1 MTGFRNAMM
10 GAAGAAG
17 GGFSVDN
24 SAVFNIAD
32 TEYLVF
38 SNGGTPSNTDIGT
51 ISFWFKRG
59 LLGASRSNDQCV
71 FGHGTGGSVKLQMN
85 LGGGTGTN
93 GDTIIVGNGHATR
106 TSAKFRDPHAWYHI
120 VIRVD
125 TSQSTSSDRQ
135 RIYINGEVASLGSA
149 SYPSQNDDIFGTDPW
164 EIAKYTGNTVNGYD
178 GYIAEF
184 CYCDG
189 QSLAPTAFGETDDNG
204 VWRPKDPSSNTFG
217 NNGFYLPF
225 NAGTGASLGSNS
237 APSRTFTPAAA
248 NYEYNST
255 YTTIGSGT
263 IDNNGSPGVSGR
275 LKNPFNGDFTFSFTA
290 TAIAGSIFGC
300 FDADEL
306 GTFATGT
313 DDGALDGMTKSWWY
327 DDGGNGSGGGGSVG
341 AGKVMYGNATQAS
354 SAIAAGSVVT
364 ITRTGST
371 IKITD
376 DGSDLH
382 SFSQTHAGPV
392 YIMIGHRN
400 ITSKSLNFD
409 SVSMT
414 GSEAF
419 AVVNSPTQ
427 TTDSPTSNFCTF
439 TPLYSQSGTLSEGNR
454 EVVAANSTGSSVGL
468 GSMAT
473 GTSGKYY
480 VEFTFDNDNG
490 FLKAGFLSA
499 SNTDREWPGGS
510 PSNASYD
517 LGGIDWQDSSGK
529 FVRNGVDLYS
539 GSTYTTGDVIGFY
552 LDFDND
558 AIWASKNGTLENGA
572 SQAEVVA
579 GTTTNAIATG
589 TLATDGALVPHATC
603 NGGTNVTVTIN
614 TGQSAF
620 NTALYTGYTGLSAKN
635 IAASNAPAIEDGSAY
650 FQTTL
655 YTGNG
660 ASSHEINQSGENS
673 TFAPDLVWTKG
684 LTVTE
689 HRISDVIRGATKVF
703 FTDTSL
709 GNSVSTTETSSV
721 LSFDSDGFTVGSGG
735 GINGSGQAK
744 LAWQW
749 KAGDSNTSVSA
760 SGSGDDAICAC
771 THRANQ
777 TAGFSLVKYT
787 GRNSDISNGQ
797 HSLVTHGLGAK
808 PDAVWIKSIDDTQN
822 WVIMLADSNFGNDA
836 FVSFNSTDDLNGSD
850 FVGYFGGDSTSTHF
864 VVGNDNKVN
873 KNGDEYMAYVF
884 KTIPG
889 FSKFGLFEGNGN
901 ANGPFIELGF
911 KPSWIL
917 VKSIDANSRPW
928 VIHDSARNPF
938 NVTDLNLIV
947 NDTSASTSSNLWDFL
962 SNGFKIRDSLAGDN
976 ENNKTHLY
984 MAFAENP
991 FAGTTPVT
999 AR

>member
-1 MTGFRNAMM
+1 MTMFSSFWMAN
-10 GAAGAAG
+10 AGAAA
-17 GGFSVDN
+17 FSVDN
-24 SAVFNIAD
+24 SAVFND
-32 TEYLVF
+32 DDSQYLNRTFGSDGNRKTMTF
-38 SNGGTPSNTDIGT
+38 S
-51 ISFWFKRG
+51 WWMKRG
-59 LLGASRSNDQCV
+59 NLGISDCRIFTARDSNDDQINFADSSSHDRLDV
-71 FGHGTGGSVKLQMN
+71 FFDGTSSGRLTTTQV
-85 LGGGTGTN
+85 
-93 GDTIIVGNGHATR
+93 
-106 TSAKFRDPHAWYHI
+106 FRDPHAWYHCVVAI
-120 VIRVD
+120 D
-125 TSQSTSSDRQ
+125 TTQSTAGDRVQ
-135 RIYINGEVASLGSA
+135 IYVNGDRVTSFDTETQ
-149 SYPSQNDDIFGTDPW
+149 PSQNQQL
-164 EIAKYTGNTVNGYD
+164 NGFNNNNVHAIGSRAWSSPGGFYD
-178 GYIAEF
+178 GYLSEF
-184 CYCDG
+184 VFVDG
-189 QSLAPTAFGETDDNG
+189 SQLGPTSFGETDSNG
-204 VWRPKDPSSNTFG
+204 VWRPINVSGLTFG
-217 NNGFYLPF
+217 TNGFYLNF
-225 NAGTGASLGSNS
+225 AAS
-237 APSRTFTPAAA
+237 
-248 NYEYNST
+248 
-255 YTTIGSGT
+255 
-263 IDNNGSPGVSGR
+263 
-275 LKNPFNGDFTFSFTA
+275 
-290 TAIAGSIFGC
+290 
-300 FDADEL
+300 
-306 GTFATGT
+306 
-313 DDGALDGMTKSWWY
+313 
-327 DDGGNGSGGGGSVG
+327 
-341 AGKVMYGNATQAS
+341 
-354 SAIAAGSVVT
+354 
-364 ITRTGST
+364 
-371 IKITD
+371 
-376 DGSDLH
+376 GSDLGDDA
-382 SFSQTHAGPV
+382 SGNSNDFT
-392 YIMIGHRN
+392 N
-400 ITSKSLNFD
+400 NN
-409 SVSMT
+409 SV
-414 GSEAF
+414 
-419 AVVNSPTQ
+419 TQ
-427 TTDSPTSNFCTF
+427 TTDSPTTNYAVLS
-439 TPLYSQSGTLSEGNR
+439 PLTHQTNGDLSKGNTQTT
-454 EVVAANSTGSSVGL
+454 TGSADQGL
-468 GSMAT
+468 SFAT
-473 GTSGKYY
+473 FPVTTGQKVYIEALCSGATSTMTGCVKATSA
-480 VEFTFDNDNG
+480 VVQDPTSDFDALESADG
-490 FLKAGFLSA
+490 GAGRLLHVSSGDVFNSDGNTSA
-499 SNTDREWPGGS
+499 SNYAPNDSVPVRHMIALDLVNDKIYWGDAGVGASGWSDGS
-510 PSNASYD
+510 GSFNQSFDNA
-517 LGGIDWQDSSGK
+517 
-529 FVRNGVDLYS
+529 VGVDL
-539 GSTYTTGDVIGFY
+539 TAN
-552 LDFDND
+552 LDWFF
-558 AIWASKNGTLENGA
+558 AFRPF
-572 SQAEVVA
+572 
-579 GTTTNAIATG
+579 TG
-589 TLATDGALVPHATC
+589 TIEVNFGATAF
-603 NGGTNVTVTIN
+603 TVSPP
-614 TGQSAF
+614 TGYSSGYSAAIE
-620 NTALYTGYTGLSAKN
+620 NANRETALT
-635 IAASNAPAIEDGSAY
+635 IEDGSAY

-928 VIHDSARNPF
+928 VIHDSARNPN
-938 NVTDLNLIV
+938 NVTDLNLVV